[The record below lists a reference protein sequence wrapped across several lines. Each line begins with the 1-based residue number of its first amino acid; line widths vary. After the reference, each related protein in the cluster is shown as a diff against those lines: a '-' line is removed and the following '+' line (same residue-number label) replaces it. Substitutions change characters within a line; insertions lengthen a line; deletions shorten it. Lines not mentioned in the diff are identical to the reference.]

1 MDKELK
7 ATADENQKLQ
17 QTIRE
22 LNEKLYSQYQEM
34 MRAVNDERRRNT
46 LLVEEWNEKTAELRL
61 LKQASQDE
69 QGEIRHLRQE
79 LTFERNLRLQAEKVV
94 EDVQRKLK
102 DPFIVLGLLDAF
114 VLFSKSNRSE

>member
-94 EDVQRKLK
+94 EDVQRELK
-102 DPFIVLGLLDAF
+102 DPFIVPGLLDAF